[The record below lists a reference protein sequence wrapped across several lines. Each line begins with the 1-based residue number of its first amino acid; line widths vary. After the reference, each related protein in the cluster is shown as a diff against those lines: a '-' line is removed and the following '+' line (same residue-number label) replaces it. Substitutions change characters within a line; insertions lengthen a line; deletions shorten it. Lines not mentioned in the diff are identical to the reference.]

1 MVENPT
7 LDLFT
12 RRFDQL
18 NDMHRELREDIRAIS
33 NSMLQ
38 LSRQISNLDRRVSDV
53 DRRLTDV
60 KDELEGT
67 IKMELGGAFAHL
79 ETKLE
84 HLVERRLAEH
94 QSQFSED

>member
-1 MVENPT
+1 MAENPT

-67 IKMELGGAFAHL
+67 VKMELGGAFAHL

-84 HLVERRLAEH
+84 QLVERRIAEH

>member
-1 MVENPT
+1 MAETVPLE
-7 LDLFT
+7 LFA

-18 NDMHRELREDIRAIS
+18 NDMHRELREDISAIS
-33 NSMLQ
+33 NWMLQ
-38 LSRQISNLDRRVSDV
+38 LSRQISNLDRRLSDV

-60 KDELEGT
+60 KDELEGS

-84 HLVERRLAEH
+84 YLVERRRAEH
-94 QSQFSED
+94 QGQFSED